1 MSVIVVQ
8 GYYPLKGEIEIQG
21 SKNAVLPMMAAAVL
35 HKGTTVLNHVP
46 RIQDVFCMMGIL
58 ESMGCVCNLEG
69 HTLTIDAKTLICC
82 GIPKEGGKAMRSSI
96 ILLGSLLGRCK
107 EAVAYYPGGCS
118 IGSRPIDLHLSAL
131 EKLGAKFE
139 EEGEVIYAATTGL
152 KGTHI
157 TLSYP
162 SVGATENVLLA
173 AVGAEGN
180 TILDGAA
187 MEPEVE
193 DLCWMLKAMGGNI
206 SGIGTGTLKIQGG
219 QKFHDIQWQVPGDR
233 IVAGTYLSAIMAAG
247 GKALFRKSCPHQLG
261 CVIRTMREMGAEIR
275 FWENEIEIEM
285 TGQPKA
291 ISVETSPYPGFPTD
305 LQSMMMV
312 LLSVGEGTGYLKEK
326 VFEGRFATAKE
337 LHKMGADIIIKGRE
351 ALITGQKA
359 LKAAQV
365 QACDLRGGAA
375 LVVAGL
381 AAEGETKVTDC
392 HHILRGYEDICYDLK
407 SLGAKIRR
415 EA

>member
-69 HTLTIDAKTLICC
+69 HTLTIDAKRLICC

-139 EEGEVIYAATTGL
+139 EEGEVIYTSTTGL

-193 DLCWMLKAMGGNI
+193 DLCWMLEAMGANI
-206 SGIGTGTLKIQGG
+206 RGIGTGTLKIQGG

-233 IVAGTYLSAIMAAG
+233 IVAGTYLSAVMAAG

-275 FWENEIEIEM
+275 LWENEIEIEM

-291 ISVETSPYPGFPTD
+291 VSVETSPYPGFPTD

>member
-1 MSVIVVQ
+1 LSVIVVQ

-69 HTLTIDAKTLICC
+69 HTLTIDAKRLICC
-82 GIPKEGGKAMRSSI
+82 GITKEGGKAMRSS
-96 ILLGSLLGRCK
+96 LLGLCK

-152 KGTHI
+152 KGTYI

-193 DLCWMLKAMGGNI
+193 DLCWMLEAMGANI
-206 SGIGTGTLKIQGG
+206 RGIGTGTLKIQGG

-233 IVAGTYLSAIMAAG
+233 IVAGTYLSAVMAAG

-275 FWENEIEIEM
+275 LWENEVEIEM

-291 ISVETSPYPGFPTD
+291 VSVETSPYPGFPTD

>member
-69 HTLTIDAKTLICC
+69 HTLTIDAKRLICC

-152 KGTHI
+152 KGTYI

-193 DLCWMLKAMGGNI
+193 DLCWMLEAMGANI
-206 SGIGTGTLKIQGG
+206 RGIGTGTLKIQGG

-233 IVAGTYLSAIMAAG
+233 IVAGTYLSAVMAAG

-275 FWENEIEIEM
+275 LWENEIEIEM

-291 ISVETSPYPGFPTD
+291 VSVETSPYPGFPTD

>member
-8 GYYPLKGEIEIQG
+8 DYYPLKGEIEIQG

>member
-69 HTLTIDAKTLICC
+69 HTLTIDAKRLICC

-152 KGTHI
+152 KGTYI

-193 DLCWMLKAMGGNI
+193 DLCWMLEAMGANI
-206 SGIGTGTLKIQGG
+206 RGIGTGTLKIQGG

-233 IVAGTYLSAIMAAG
+233 IVAGTYLSAVMAAG
-247 GKALFRKSCPHQLG
+247 AKALFRKSCPHQLG

-275 FWENEIEIEM
+275 LWENEVEIEM

-291 ISVETSPYPGFPTD
+291 VSVETSPYPGFPTD

>member
-69 HTLTIDAKTLICC
+69 HTLTIDAKRLICC

-139 EEGEVIYAATTGL
+139 EEGEVIYTSTTGL

-193 DLCWMLKAMGGNI
+193 DLCWMLEAMGANI
-206 SGIGTGTLKIQGG
+206 RGIGTGTLKIQGG

-233 IVAGTYLSAIMAAG
+233 IVAGTYLSAVMAAG

-275 FWENEIEIEM
+275 LWENEVEIEM

-291 ISVETSPYPGFPTD
+291 VSVETSPYPGFPTD

>member
-69 HTLTIDAKTLICC
+69 HTLTIDAKRLICC

-152 KGTHI
+152 KGTYI

-193 DLCWMLKAMGGNI
+193 DLCWMLEAMGANI
-206 SGIGTGTLKIQGG
+206 RGIGTGTLKIQGG

-233 IVAGTYLSAIMAAG
+233 IVAGTYLSAVMAAG

-275 FWENEIEIEM
+275 LWENEVEIEM

-291 ISVETSPYPGFPTD
+291 VSVETSPYPGFPTD

-337 LHKMGADIIIKGRE
+337 LHKMGADIIIKGR
-351 ALITGQKA
+351 AMQ
-359 LKAAQV
+359 
-365 QACDLRGGAA
+365 
-375 LVVAGL
+375 
-381 AAEGETKVTDC
+381 
-392 HHILRGYEDICYDLK
+392 
-407 SLGAKIRR
+407 
-415 EA
+415 

>member
-58 ESMGCVCNLEG
+58 ESMGCVCSLEG

-131 EKLGAKFE
+131 EKLGANFE

-193 DLCWMLKAMGGNI
+193 DLCWMLEAMGAKI

-233 IVAGTYLSAIMAAG
+233 IVTGTYLSAVMAAG

-275 FWENEIEIEM
+275 LWENEIEIEM
-285 TGQPKA
+285 VGQPKA
-291 ISVETSPYPGFPTD
+291 VSVETSPYPGFPTD

>member
-69 HTLTIDAKTLICC
+69 HTLTIDAKRLICC

-152 KGTHI
+152 KGTYI

-193 DLCWMLKAMGGNI
+193 DLCWMLEAMGANI
-206 SGIGTGTLKIQGG
+206 RGIGTGTLKIQGG

-233 IVAGTYLSAIMAAG
+233 IVAGTYLSAVMAAG

-275 FWENEIEIEM
+275 LWENDVEIEM

-291 ISVETSPYPGFPTD
+291 VSVETSPYPGFPTD

>member
-1 MSVIVVQ
+1 
-8 GYYPLKGEIEIQG
+8 
-21 SKNAVLPMMAAAVL
+21 MMAAAVL

>member
-58 ESMGCVCNLEG
+58 ESMGCVCSLEG

-193 DLCWMLKAMGGNI
+193 DLCWMLEAMGAKI

-233 IVAGTYLSAIMAAG
+233 IVAGTYLSAVMAAG

-275 FWENEIEIEM
+275 LWENEIEIEM
-285 TGQPKA
+285 VGQPKA
-291 ISVETSPYPGFPTD
+291 VSVETSPYPGFPTD

>member
-1 MSVIVVQ
+1 
-8 GYYPLKGEIEIQG
+8 
-21 SKNAVLPMMAAAVL
+21 
-35 HKGTTVLNHVP
+35 
-46 RIQDVFCMMGIL
+46 MMGIL

-69 HTLTIDAKTLICC
+69 HTLTIDAKRLICC

-152 KGTHI
+152 KGTYI

-193 DLCWMLKAMGGNI
+193 DLCWMLEAMGANI
-206 SGIGTGTLKIQGG
+206 RGIGTGTLKIQGG

-233 IVAGTYLSAIMAAG
+233 IVAGTYLSAVMAAG

-275 FWENEIEIEM
+275 LWENDVEIEM

-291 ISVETSPYPGFPTD
+291 VSVETSPYPGFPTD

>member
-1 MSVIVVQ
+1 MSVILVQ
-8 GYYPLKGEIEIQG
+8 GYHPLKGEIEIQG
-21 SKNAVLPMMAAAVL
+21 SKNAALPMMAAAVL
-35 HKGTTVLNHVP
+35 HKGTTVLKHVP

-58 ESMGCVCNLEG
+58 ESMGCVCSLEG

-193 DLCWMLKAMGGNI
+193 DLCWMLEAMGAKI

-233 IVAGTYLSAIMAAG
+233 IVTGTYLSAVMAAG

-275 FWENEIEIEM
+275 LWENEIEIEM
-285 TGQPKA
+285 VGQPKA
-291 ISVETSPYPGFPTD
+291 VSVETSPYPGFPTD

>member
-58 ESMGCVCNLEG
+58 ESMGCVCNLAG
-69 HTLTIDAKTLICC
+69 HTLTIDAKRLICC

-152 KGTHI
+152 KGTYI

-193 DLCWMLKAMGGNI
+193 DLCWMLEAMGANI
-206 SGIGTGTLKIQGG
+206 RGIGTGTLKIQGG

-233 IVAGTYLSAIMAAG
+233 IVAGTYLSAVMAAG

-275 FWENEIEIEM
+275 LWENEVEIEM

-291 ISVETSPYPGFPTD
+291 VSVETSPYPGFPTD

>member
-69 HTLTIDAKTLICC
+69 HTLTIDAKRLICC

-152 KGTHI
+152 KGTYI

-193 DLCWMLKAMGGNI
+193 DLCWMLEAMGANI
-206 SGIGTGTLKIQGG
+206 RGIGTGTLKIQGG

-233 IVAGTYLSAIMAAG
+233 IVAGTYLSAVMAAG

-275 FWENEIEIEM
+275 LGENEVEIEM

-291 ISVETSPYPGFPTD
+291 VSVETSPYPGFPTD

>member
-1 MSVIVVQ
+1 
-8 GYYPLKGEIEIQG
+8 
-21 SKNAVLPMMAAAVL
+21 MMAAAVL

-58 ESMGCVCNLEG
+58 ESMGCVCSLEG

-193 DLCWMLKAMGGNI
+193 DLCWMLEAMGAKI

-233 IVAGTYLSAIMAAG
+233 IVTGTYLSAVMAAG

-275 FWENEIEIEM
+275 LWENEIEIEM
-285 TGQPKA
+285 VGQPKA
-291 ISVETSPYPGFPTD
+291 VSVETSPYPGFPTD

>member
-69 HTLTIDAKTLICC
+69 HTLTIDAKRLICC

-152 KGTHI
+152 KGTYI

-193 DLCWMLKAMGGNI
+193 DLCWMLEAMGANI
-206 SGIGTGTLKIQGG
+206 RGIGTGTLKIQGG

-233 IVAGTYLSAIMAAG
+233 IVAGTYLSAVMAAG
-247 GKALFRKSCPHQLG
+247 GKALFRRSCPHQLG

-275 FWENEIEIEM
+275 LWENEVEIEM

-291 ISVETSPYPGFPTD
+291 VSVETSPYPGFPTD

>member
-1 MSVIVVQ
+1 MAVIVVQ

-69 HTLTIDAKTLICC
+69 HTLTIDAKRLICC

-139 EEGEVIYAATTGL
+139 EEGEVIYTSTTGL

-193 DLCWMLKAMGGNI
+193 DLCWMLEAMGANI
-206 SGIGTGTLKIQGG
+206 RGIGTGTLKIQGG

-233 IVAGTYLSAIMAAG
+233 IVAGTYLSAVMAAG

-275 FWENEIEIEM
+275 LWENEIEIEM

-291 ISVETSPYPGFPTD
+291 VSVETSPYPGFPTD

>member
-69 HTLTIDAKTLICC
+69 HTLTIDAKRLICC

-193 DLCWMLKAMGGNI
+193 DLCWMLEAMGANI
-206 SGIGTGTLKIQGG
+206 HGIGTGTLKIQGA

-233 IVAGTYLSAIMAAG
+233 IVAGTYLSAVMAAG

-261 CVIRTMREMGAEIR
+261 CVIRTMKEMGAEIR
-275 FWENEIEIEM
+275 LWENEIEIEM

-291 ISVETSPYPGFPTD
+291 VSVETSPYPGFPTD

>member
-69 HTLTIDAKTLICC
+69 HTLTIDAKRLICC

-152 KGTHI
+152 KGTYI

-193 DLCWMLKAMGGNI
+193 DLCWMLEAMGANI
-206 SGIGTGTLKIQGG
+206 RGIGTGTLKIQGG

-233 IVAGTYLSAIMAAG
+233 IVAGTYLSAVMAAG

-275 FWENEIEIEM
+275 LWENEVEIEM

-291 ISVETSPYPGFPTD
+291 VSVETSPYPGFPTD

-415 EA
+415 EG

>member
-58 ESMGCVCNLEG
+58 ESMGCVCSLEG

-193 DLCWMLKAMGGNI
+193 DLCWMLEAMGAKI

-233 IVAGTYLSAIMAAG
+233 IVTGTYLSAVMAAG

-275 FWENEIEIEM
+275 LWENEIEIEM
-285 TGQPKA
+285 VGQPKA
-291 ISVETSPYPGFPTD
+291 VSVETSPYPGFPTD

>member
-1 MSVIVVQ
+1 MSVIIVQ

-58 ESMGCVCNLEG
+58 DSMGCVCNLEG
-69 HTLTIDAKTLICC
+69 HTLTIDAERLICC

-139 EEGEVIYAATTGL
+139 EEGEVIYATTTGL

-193 DLCWMLKAMGGNI
+193 DLCWMLEAMGAKI
-206 SGIGTGTLKIQGG
+206 SGIGTGTLKIEGG

-233 IVAGTYLSAIMAAG
+233 IVAGTYLSAVMAAG
-247 GKALFRKSCPHQLG
+247 GKALFKKSCPHQLG

-275 FWENEIEIEM
+275 LWENEIEIEM

-291 ISVETSPYPGFPTD
+291 VSVETSPYPGFPTD

-359 LKAAQV
+359 LRAAQV

-381 AAEGETKVTDC
+381 AADGETRVTHC

>member
-1 MSVIVVQ
+1 
-8 GYYPLKGEIEIQG
+8 
-21 SKNAVLPMMAAAVL
+21 MMAAAVL

-69 HTLTIDAKTLICC
+69 HTLTIDAKRLICC

-152 KGTHI
+152 KGTYI

-193 DLCWMLKAMGGNI
+193 DLCWMLEAMGANI
-206 SGIGTGTLKIQGG
+206 RGIGTGTLKIQGG

-233 IVAGTYLSAIMAAG
+233 IVAGTYLSAVMAAG
-247 GKALFRKSCPHQLG
+247 GKALFRRSCPHQLG

-275 FWENEIEIEM
+275 LWENEVEIEM

-291 ISVETSPYPGFPTD
+291 VSVETSPYPGFPTD